1 MKDERNNILITFSG
15 EQYSTWPVAMFEL
28 NLLNQRQGAK
38 NLSPS
43 FSIKHPVE
51 HLYESKER

>member
-38 NLSPS
+38 NLS
-43 FSIKHPVE
+43 HPR
-51 HLYESKER
+51 SR